1 MTTRRSLQEIID
13 NRINIRAIVRHSV
26 PIIYAQLDVGIDTAQ
41 ATCNTCRSI
50 NNTTAGAIDASL
62 IHRKGYRPSALDV
75 SRYSPLLC
83 GQQMTE
89 RQTPPFS
96 CTPSI
101 SADRGR
107 KTLQWHGNQRS
118 SFDTEYIVPKK
129 GIILHAKH

>member
-1 MTTRRSLQEIID
+1 MTCRSLQEIID

-50 NNTTAGAIDASL
+50 NNTTGVIDASL
-62 IHRKGYRPSALDV
+62 IHRKGYHPSALDV
-75 SRYSPLLC
+75 SRYSPLLY
-83 GQQMTE
+83 GQQTTE

-96 CTPSI
+96 CTLSI
-101 SADRGR
+101 SADREGR
-107 KTLQWHGNQRS
+107 TLQWHGNQRS
-118 SFDTEYIVPKK
+118 SFAKYIVPKK